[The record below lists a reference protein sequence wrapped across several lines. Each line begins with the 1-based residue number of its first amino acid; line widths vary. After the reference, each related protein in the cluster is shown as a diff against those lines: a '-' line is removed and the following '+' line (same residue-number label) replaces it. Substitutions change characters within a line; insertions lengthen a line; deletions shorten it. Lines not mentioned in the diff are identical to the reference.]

1 MARRRKNRRA
11 FSQAQR
17 LKDPG
22 PDPAGN
28 YDVSPYAA
36 RGHLVEVAPKDLRS
50 NPNSAAFPRRIAT
63 QRMVDRYFRAGRIEE
78 REWRAATALWG
89 LWCDAGL
96 EAKVTSGYEPVT
108 TNGQASQD
116 HKIAKRVDGAMGF
129 VDAMAVV
136 PYRSRGVVNAVV
148 VLDWSASQW
157 AAGRGLGRSDS
168 ERLGM
173 RRLRAGLSALAA
185 SWGY

>member
-1 MARRRKNRRA
+1 MGRRRNKHRSRG
-11 FSQAQR
+11 R
-17 LKDPG
+17 LRDPG
-22 PDPAGN
+22 PDQSGN

-36 RGHLVEVAPKDLRS
+36 RGHVIEVAPKDLRS
-50 NPNSAAFPRRIAT
+50 NPNSQAFPKRIAT
-63 QRMVDRYFRAGRIEE
+63 QRMIDRYFRAGHIDE
-78 REWRAATALWG
+78 REWKAATSLWE

-116 HKIAKRVDGAMGF
+116 HKIAKRVDGAREF
-129 VDAMAVV
+129 VDAIDDV

-173 RRLRAGLSALAA
+173 MRLRAGLSALADA
-185 SWGY
+185 WGY